1 MAEDGIKKK
10 LVLRK
15 LFKDL
20 IEKNIKECLELGEM
34 NSENEVKLV
43 STIDVIKKKAAAVK
57 KLEEEIVEI
66 TSDETLLQEMIEEG
80 KRIEIRCKEQVT
92 ILSKNIEKTEK
103 KVLSEQKLTKPHV
116 TLPKM
121 VIKPFS
127 GDPISWMTFID
138 QFEATIDRSTQISDV
153 KKFNYLLTYLEG
165 DAKHTISG
173 MGVTNANYKK
183 ALELL
188 KNRFGNP

>member
-1 MAEDGIKKK
+1 M
-10 LVLRK
+10 
-15 LFKDL
+15 
-20 IEKNIKECLELGEM
+20 ELGKM
-34 NSENEVKLV
+34 NTENEVKLV

-66 TSDETLLQEMIEEG
+66 TSDENLLQEMIEEG
-80 KRIEIRCKEQVT
+80 MRFEIRCKEQVT

-103 KVLSEQKLTKPHV
+103 KVSSEQKFTKPHV

-153 KKFNYLLTYLEG
+153 EKFNYLLTYLEG

-188 KNRFGNP
+188 KKSIWKSTENYICSHERIVKTQTNRIRSGCQIY